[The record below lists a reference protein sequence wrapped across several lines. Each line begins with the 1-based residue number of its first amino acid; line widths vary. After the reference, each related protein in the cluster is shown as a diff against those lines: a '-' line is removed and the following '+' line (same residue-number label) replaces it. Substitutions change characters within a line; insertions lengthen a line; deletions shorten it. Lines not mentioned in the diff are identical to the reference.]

1 MDQDQERWNSHNWT
15 GVRGRRLEIEPGK
28 SLIQHHCSRC
38 GRDFIED
45 PVTSERSAVYVSVFS
60 FRKLPQ
66 SISKR
71 WLRELCP
78 GAPIADDAQIRSK
91 LVESR
96 SAK

>member
-1 MDQDQERWNSHNWT
+1 MDQDRWNSHNWT
-15 GVRGRRLEIEPGK
+15 DVKGRKLEIEPGK

-45 PVTSERSAVYVSVFS
+45 PQTSERSAVYVSVFS
-60 FRKLPQ
+60 FRKLPE

-78 GAPIADDAQIRSK
+78 GAPIADDALIRIK